1 MKQKYYY
8 AKIFLVLEFALFI
21 FLGIFY
27 FSCGQALYIR
37 ESDGN
42 VDEFYATNDAGELT
56 EGTSVEQIYTS
67 QMDLIDAVGVMVSN
81 YGRPLTS
88 DLYVRCEDALDGRII
103 AEKVFAADTL
113 GINQY
118 VYLEIPDGVEQ
129 PDRKS
134 VV

>member
-42 VDEFYATNDAGELT
+42 VDEFYATNDVGELT

-67 QMDLIDAVGVMVSN
+67 QMDPVQNHFL
-81 YGRPLTS
+81 
-88 DLYVRCEDALDGRII
+88 
-103 AEKVFAADTL
+103 
-113 GINQY
+113 
-118 VYLEIPDGVEQ
+118 
-129 PDRKS
+129 
-134 VV
+134 